1 MGGRADLNDGFLGSV
16 SVMDY
21 IGRKGRDAARANSLR
36 FGGIR
41 AGIKEVGRRQEGEAA
56 PPLELIPTDHEFYG
70 RVGATSLPPAV
81 TMLTWNRFFDEAEP
95 VHALVAESDGK
106 LVGLVHYLFHR
117 STTSITPI
125 CYLQDLFTCHDARG
139 RGVGSALIASVMNQA
154 RLADSHRVYWQ
165 THEANSVARRLYDRI
180 VERCG
185 FLIYRLAVE

>member
-1 MGGRADLNDGFLGSV
+1 
-16 SVMDY
+16 
-21 IGRKGRDAARANSLR
+21 
-36 FGGIR
+36 
-41 AGIKEVGRRQEGEAA
+41 
-56 PPLELIPTDHEFYG
+56 
-70 RVGATSLPPAV
+70 
-81 TMLTWNRFFDEAEP
+81 MLTWNRFFDEAEP

-180 VERCG
+180 AERSG

>member
-1 MGGRADLNDGFLGSV
+1 MSDGFSV
-16 SVMDY
+16 RSVVPADFQQWLHLWNGY
-21 IGRKGRDAARANSLR
+21 N
-36 FGGIR
+36 
-41 AGIKEVGRRQEGEAA
+41 
-56 PPLELIPTDHEFYG
+56 EFYG
-70 RVGATSLPPAV
+70 RVGATGLPPAV

-139 RGVGSALIASVMNQA
+139 RGVGSALITSVMNQA

-180 VERCG
+180 AERSG